1 MTAKKRTAFTCTGCG
16 AEHPKWAGRCS
27 LCGEWNTIVA
37 AEEAP
42 RRKGGDAKLH
52 GLSAIGE
59 EGMGRFQSGL
69 AEFNCVVGGGMVPG
83 SVILIGGD
91 PGIGK
96 STLALQV
103 AHYFRSIY
111 FSGEESPAQI
121 AGRARR
127 LGIEA
132 ASVRVSSL
140 SSVEETIRLIEAE
153 APEFAVID
161 SIQTL
166 YSADVPGYAGSVG
179 QIREAAARLVD
190 CAKRTGIP
198 ILLVGHITKDGSI
211 AGPKL
216 LEHIVDTVLYFEGDF
231 ARDYRVLRS
240 FKNRFGSVNEI
251 GLFQMTGK
259 GLAEVKDRNSLFLN
273 PFGSAAAAG
282 SAVSASIEG
291 SRTILFEVQSL
302 VSFTS
307 FSNPRRM
314 ADGFDF
320 NRLILIVAVLEK
332 HGLLKL
338 GSYDVFINVAGGFRI
353 TETASDL
360 AVAMSIVSSLKNKP
374 VPERTGFIGEIALSG
389 EVRPVSQGRRRVQEF
404 ARAGFRTLLLP
415 ESDRAEAHAAGFLGE
430 LVGVRTVSE
439 AIDFLC

>member
-1 MTAKKRTAFTCTGCG
+1 MKVKKKPGFACTSCG
-16 AEHPKWAGRCS
+16 AELPKWAGKCS
-27 LCGEWNTIVA
+27 FCGEWNTVVA
-37 AEEAP
+37 VEEAP
-42 RRKGGDAKLH
+42 RKKRSEVKLH
-52 GLSAIGE
+52 GLSSIDE
-59 EGMGRFQSGL
+59 ERTGRFQSGL

-96 STLALQV
+96 STLALQIS
-103 AHYFRSIY
+103 HYFRSIY

-132 ASVRVSSL
+132 ASVRVSAL
-140 SSVEETIRLIEAE
+140 PSVEDTIGLIESE
-153 APEFAVID
+153 APEFAVVD

-179 QIREAAARLVD
+179 QIREAAARLVE
-190 CAKRTGIP
+190 CAKRTGVP

-251 GLFQMTGK
+251 GLFQMTEK
-259 GLAEVKDRNSLFLN
+259 GLVEVKDRNSLFLN
-273 PFGSAAAAG
+273 PFGSAAAG
-282 SAVSASIEG
+282 NAVSASIEG

-338 GSYDVFINVAGGFRI
+338 ASYDVFINVAGGFRI

-389 EVRPVSQGRRRVQEF
+389 EVRSVSQGRRRVQEF

-415 ESDRAEAHAAGFLGE
+415 ESDRAEAHSAGFQGE

-439 AIDFLC
+439 AIDFLF